1 MPHPSRRNL
10 RPIPGTEPSP
20 RALFVDRW
28 GTLLQLPQDGG
39 LPTFDAAL
47 FVPGA
52 LEALFRAGQAGWSV
66 YLIGNEDAVAHGR
79 ATDAEWMT
87 FQGALSAHL
96 RGHGI
101 SIDRLYACL
110 DNPAGQGVHRRDSV
124 FCLPETGVF
133 FHAAQNDGVV
143 LRQCWVIGDSSLELT
158 AGSRAGCR
166 VLGVH
171 TGLGMRDG
179 ELDIEP
185 ELQSASLSTAIALF
199 LKSETYARA

>member
-20 RALFVDRW
+20 RALFIDRW
-28 GTLLQLPQDGG
+28 GTLLRLPEDGG
-39 LPTFDAAL
+39 LPPFDADL
-47 FVPGA
+47 FLPGA
-52 LEALFRAGQAGWSV
+52 LEALFRAGQAGWRL
-66 YLIGNEDAVAHGR
+66 YLIGNEDAVAYGR
-79 ATDAEWMT
+79 ATDLDWTA
-87 FQGALSAHL
+87 FQTALAAHL
-96 RGHGI
+96 RGHGV

-110 DNPAGQGVHRRDSV
+110 DHPQGKGQHRRDSV

-143 LRQCWVIGDSSLELT
+143 LRQSWVIGDSSLELT

-166 VLGVH
+166 VLAVR
-171 TGLGMRDG
+171 TGLALRDG

-185 ELQSASLSTAIALF
+185 ELHAASLSSAIALF
-199 LKSETYARA
+199 LKSETYAQA